1 MPKYVLNPE
10 TLLYE
15 EKREFKYLKHVKIAV
30 AVLAAAGFVF
40 LYFWLWTSVLHWDLP
55 KTGILKRQAA
65 LWEAKMEVLEG
76 RLDLYDRTLTG
87 IEQRDDEV
95 YRSIY
100 GLGSIPEEVKNSGLG
115 GLNRYAEIDRLGT
128 NSSLGWSVRWLDN
141 LTKRVYIRSKALD
154 EVGQLAREAGDMI
167 SCVPSVPPLVP
178 DPTKVHLSSG
188 FGYRTDPVYGGG
200 ENHGG
205 QDFATSSGM
214 PVYATGDGVVVQA
227 EFKSNGYGNQI
238 VIDHGYGYQTRYA
251 HLSVISVVAG
261 MKVKRGELIGN
272 VGSTGKSTG
281 PHLHYEVVYRGNR
294 VNPMNYMDF
303 KMPVDE
309 FRSMTEQRSEDSPV
323 GKRSSTTELLRR
335 SRRNTD
341 G

>member
-1 MPKYVLNPE
+1 MPKYRFNPD

-15 EKREFKYLKHVKIAV
+15 EKNEFKYLKHIKIAV

-40 LYFWLWTSVLHWDLP
+40 LYFWLYTSVFHWDLP
-55 KTGILKRQAA
+55 KTAILKRRAA
-65 LWEAKMEVLEG
+65 EWEAKMEVLEG

-100 GLGSIPEEVKNSGLG
+100 GLGSIPDEVKNSGLG
-115 GLNRYAEIDRLGT
+115 GQNRYAELDRLGT
-128 NSSLGWSVRWLDN
+128 NSDLGWTVRWLDN
-141 LTKRVYIRSKALD
+141 LTKRVYVRSKALD
-154 EVGQLAREAGDMI
+154 EVGQLARNAGDMI
-167 SCVPSVPPLVP
+167 SCVPSVPPLAP
-178 DPTKVHLSSG
+178 DPVKVHLSSG

-205 QDFATSSGM
+205 QDFATSIGT
-214 PVYATGDGVVVQA
+214 PVYSTGDGVVIQA
-227 EFKSNGYGNQI
+227 EYKSNGYGNQI

-251 HLSVISVVAG
+251 HLSVISVVEG
-261 MKVKRGELIGN
+261 MQVKRGELIGK
-272 VGSTGKSTG
+272 VGNTGKSTG

-309 FRSMTEQRSEDSPV
+309 YLSMTEQRREDSPV